1 MDFAD
6 KLAGITLSSDTR
18 ITDAD
23 REFCK
28 AHQKAYDEA
37 GQILAEL
44 RCIWD
49 DAIYAQNKTLDG
61 FEGDYGR
68 YSSYI
73 SESDFSL
80 SKIEEKQRTI
90 HNGFIVN
97 IVKYFNDT
105 YKVEL
110 SSNKILE
117 FLIPKKPEYSWH
129 HSEEYQEQYDEWE
142 KRMDMLSLKYT
153 DVLDQLLIQL
163 DGRTFSEYALDELK
177 RECHKMSWKTFD
189 GTSYY
194 QIKGNVITFKG
205 GFCSESYASKWE
217 LYESSKILLPALGHF
232 ESGDL
237 DYSASPLKALRSW
250 VYDQQTEF
258 DGWQK
263 VSSLKMFKNG
273 RLDIKF
279 RSPEYAN
286 EFAEQYLGLVC

>member
-6 KLAGITLSSDTR
+6 KLAAVTLSSDTR

-49 DAIYAQNKTLDG
+49 DAMDAQNKTLDG
-61 FEGDYGR
+61 FEGVYGR

-110 SSNKILE
+110 SCNKILE
-117 FLIPKKPEYSWH
+117 FLIPKKPEYSWR

-142 KRMDMLSLKYT
+142 KRMDELSLKYT

-177 RECHKMSWKTFD
+177 RECHGLSWKTYD

-194 QIKGNVITFKG
+194 QVKGGTITFKG
-205 GFCSESYASKWE
+205 SFCCESYSSVWQ
-217 LYESSKILLPALGHF
+217 LYGTTKPLLPALGHF
-232 ESGDL
+232 ESGNL
-237 DYSASPLKALRSW
+237 DYSAYPITQLKNS
-250 VYDQQTEF
+250 VYTQEVEF
-258 DGWQK
+258 NGWQK

-279 RSPEYAN
+279 KSPEYAN